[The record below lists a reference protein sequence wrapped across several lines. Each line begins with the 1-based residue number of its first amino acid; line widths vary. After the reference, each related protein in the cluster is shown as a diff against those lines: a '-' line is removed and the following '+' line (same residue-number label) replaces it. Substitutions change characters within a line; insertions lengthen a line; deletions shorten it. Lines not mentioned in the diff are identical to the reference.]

1 MNYILIILTAV
12 SLTLQGAV
20 RKSYSE
26 AASNRGT
33 ILFNGCSCLAAAL
46 FFFASGGFRF
56 EYNGVVVVWALIFG
70 VFFGMTTLASFKAL
84 QTGPM
89 SLTSLVT
96 SYSLLIATFYGIFWK
111 NEEVGALTVIGLIF
125 LAVSLFLIAMK
136 EKDEKDTKKIS
147 LKWAIFA
154 VTALLS
160 NGICTILQREQQIAF
175 NGGYKS
181 EFMIVALVGIFVFFL
196 ILALLKEKSDIR
208 ISLKKGALLMFLWG
222 ILNGA
227 ANLFVMMLSAKRV
240 PASLMYPLIS
250 GGSIILTWITARFF
264 YKEKLTM
271 LQNVGMILGTA
282 SVIFLNL

>member
-1 MNYILIILTAV
+1 MEYILIILTV
-12 SLTLQGAV
+12 LSLTLQGV
-20 RKSYSE
+20 LRKSYSKNV
-26 AASNRGT
+26 SNRGT

-46 FFFASGGFRF
+46 FFFARGGFKF
-56 EYNGVVVVWALIFG
+56 DYNGVVVCWALIFG
-70 VFFGMTTLASFKAL
+70 VFFGTTTLAGFKAL
-84 QTGPM
+84 QTGPL

-96 SYSLLIATFYGIFWK
+96 SYSLLIATLYGIIS
-111 NEEVGALTVIGLIF
+111 GAETVDGLMTVGLIL

-136 EKDEKDTKKIS
+136 EKSETDTKKIS

-175 NGGYKS
+175 DGKYKS
-181 EFMIVALVGIFVFFL
+181 EFMIVALVGIFIVFL
-196 ILALLKEKSDIR
+196 VIALLKEKQDIK
-208 ISLKKGALLMFLWG
+208 ICLKKGALLMLFWG

-227 ANLFVMMLSAKRV
+227 ANLFVMILAAKRV

-250 GGSIILTWITARFF
+250 GGSIILTWIMSRFY

-271 LQNVGMILGTA
+271 FQNIGLILGIVA
-282 SVIFLNL
+282 VVLLNL